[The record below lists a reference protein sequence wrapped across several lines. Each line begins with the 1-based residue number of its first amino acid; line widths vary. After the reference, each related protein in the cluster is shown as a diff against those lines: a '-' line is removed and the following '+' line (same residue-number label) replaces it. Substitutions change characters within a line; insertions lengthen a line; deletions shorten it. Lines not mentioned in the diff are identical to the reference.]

1 MGFRSQGNGPREKS
15 TRNLYCRIFSLRH
28 YDRREPRRSCRC
40 RDSQGSETET
50 ENFIKKPIE
59 YAKLL
64 KKAKEAAE
72 KCKEKKFDV
81 GKPSATKEPQQCYQK
96 KFLSKRLVNRTRHSK
111 RAD

>member
-1 MGFRSQGNGPREKS
+1 MDLEKREQEIYIAGYLVYDIMIVE
-15 TRNLYCRIFSLRH
+15 NLGDHADAEVAKGVKQF
-28 YDRREPRRSCRC
+28 
-40 RDSQGSETET
+40 T

-81 GKPSATKEPQQCYQK
+81 GKPSATKEPQQCCQK